1 MSPIRKSDDFRTT
14 EINSWDE
21 FIQEQ
26 LLEDMAE
33 VDYTD
38 LPDRGKPIKIWRTD
52 VDPDKD
58 LAFSRLKNAGV
69 KPTWMELDQ
78 EIGQLTE
85 QLWTLLERVE
95 QQLRTDIERM
105 NTASTD
111 AEPPVTWRERW
122 RGWFRQDYREES
134 SSSPTVT
141 SIAAYRERERRRF
154 LEHAAL
160 LDKRIVEFHDSL
172 PQGAQHLQR
181 LRWLPARAERVF
193 DDRIDLNG
201 LWNTC
206 DVQPETGDA

>member
-21 FIQEQ
+21 FVQEQ

-69 KPTWMELDQ
+69 KPAWMELDQ
-78 EIGQLTE
+78 EIGLLTE
-85 QLWTLLERVE
+85 QLWALLERIE
-95 QQLRTDIERM
+95 QRIRADIERM
-105 NTASTD
+105 NTISTD
-111 AEPPVTWRERW
+111 ESLPLTWHERW
-122 RGWFRQDYREES
+122 RRWFRQDYREDPEP
-134 SSSPTVT
+134 SPTVT

-181 LRWLPARAERVF
+181 LRWLPNRAERIF
-193 DDRIDLNG
+193 DEHIDTAA
-201 LWNTC
+201 LWDTSRTS
-206 DVQPETGDA
+206 PSSLP